1 LRYATI
7 LSITAFFSDPPFA
20 DALLKES
27 PVRAVPRSR
36 IRGTVTIV
44 ILERRLI
51 ELPGNDVCDSGL

>member
-1 LRYATI
+1 
-7 LSITAFFSDPPFA
+7 
-20 DALLKES
+20 LKES
-27 PVRAVPRSR
+27 PVKAVPKSR